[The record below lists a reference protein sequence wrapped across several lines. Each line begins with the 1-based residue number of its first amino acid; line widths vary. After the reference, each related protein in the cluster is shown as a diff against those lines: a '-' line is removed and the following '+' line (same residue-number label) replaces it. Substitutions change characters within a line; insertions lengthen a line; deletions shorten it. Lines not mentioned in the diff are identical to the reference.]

1 MSQQESSGEE
11 ASDFPDDS
19 TSDGLVNQ
27 MGERAEAERQGRA
40 EKPGDP
46 SPEDMQRLRESTDQ

>member
-11 ASDFPDDS
+11 APDVS
-19 TSDGLVNQ
+19 TTDGVVNQ